1 MNGITILS
9 TIHTQ
14 MPQIKGSMLFIL
26 VVGCIVLS
34 VALVSMLREQCSDGI
49 GIVLL
54 VALIVCLVSAT
65 AVRFIEDDRYIYAT
79 IKPGT
84 SINEVINNY
93 EIIDIDKDLYK
104 LKIIEK
110 EKQNEIE

>member
-1 MNGITILS
+1 MKGITILS
-9 TIHTQ
+9 TIHTR
-14 MPQIKGSMLFIL
+14 MPQIKGSMIFIL
-26 VVGCIVLS
+26 VLGCIVLS
-34 VALVSMLREQCSDGI
+34 VALVEMLRGQFSDGI

-54 VALIVCLVSAT
+54 VAFAVCLVSAL
-65 AVRFIEDDRYIYAT
+65 AVRFIEDDRYVYAT

-84 SINEVINNY
+84 SINEVMNDY

-110 EKQNEIE
+110 EETE

>member
-9 TIHTQ
+9 TIHTR
-14 MPQIKGSMLFIL
+14 MPQIKGSMLLIL
-26 VVGCIVLS
+26 AVGCIVFS
-34 VALVSMLREQCSDGI
+34 VALVEMLGEQCSDGT

-54 VALIVCLVSAT
+54 VALVVCFVSAM
-65 AVRFIEDDRYIYAT
+65 AVRFIEDDRYVYAT

-84 SINEVINNY
+84 SINEVMNDY

-110 EKQNEIE
+110 EETE